1 MAVKEGDFI
10 RLEYTAKTKETGDVF
25 DTTIESVAE
34 EAGILV
40 ENKNYGPIPIVVAGG
55 HVLKGLDEALVGMD
69 EGEEKIVELTPEEA
83 FGKRDSKLIQLVP
96 MREFKKQNIKPYVG
110 MTITSEGHNG
120 IIRSISGGRVTVDF
134 NHELAGKNL
143 VYDVKVEKII
153 DDDMDKIKS
162 MIELHYPAGN
172 LDLDKTQIEIEDGKV
187 VIQMDEMAR
196 FDQKPYMDITFA
208 RFRIARDVWENIE
221 GIEKVEF
228 ADVFEKKAEEAAA
241 AEELAEEVKGAEE
254 VAEEVKG
261 AEEVAEEIAEEAKEE
276 STVAEKVE
284 EKIEEEKKE

>member
-25 DTTIESVAE
+25 DTTIEDVAE

-40 ENKNYGPIPIVVAGG
+40 ENKNYGPIPIVVTGG
-55 HVLKGLDEALVGMD
+55 HVLKGLDEALVGMK
-69 EGEEKIVELTPEEA
+69 EGEEKTVELTPEDA
-83 FGKRDSKLIQLVP
+83 FGKRDSKLVQLVP
-96 MREFKKQNIKPYVG
+96 MREFKKQNLKPYVG
-110 MTITSEGHNG
+110 MTITSEGHTG

-143 VYDVKVEKII
+143 VYQIKVEKII
-153 DDDMDKIKS
+153 EDELEKIKS
-162 MIELHYPAGN
+162 MIELHYPTAN
-172 LDLDKTQIEIEDGKV
+172 LDLDKTQIEIKDGKV

-228 ADVFEKKAEEAAA
+228 ADVFEKKVEEVA
-241 AEELAEEVKGAEE
+241 AEEIQDQEAENVDEVT
-254 VAEEVKG
+254 
-261 AEEVAEEIAEEAKEE
+261 EEIVKESKEE
-276 STVAEKVE
+276 SKVAEKLE
-284 EKIEEEKKE
+284 ENIEEKKE